1 MTTYPVI
8 EHGTTRAGRWL
19 RARRLRI
26 AFAIA
31 VVETLLVVTNV
42 LGWFAVL
49 AIAALVFAFYL
60 FVGRKTRFD
69 TLRQLSWT
77 AAVSQLLPLTVPFVV
92 LALGTLVVVAVIAL
106 FVVVGA
112 LLFFGRR

>member
-1 MTTYPVI
+1 VVTYPVV
-8 EHGTTRAGRWL
+8 EHRSTRAGRWL

-26 AFAIA
+26 AFVIAI
-31 VVETLLVVTNV
+31 VETLLVVTNV

-49 AIAALVFAFYL
+49 AIATLVFAFYL

-92 LALGTLVVVAVIAL
+92 LALGTLVLVAVIAL
-106 FVVVGA
+106 LIVVGA
-112 LLFFGRR
+112 LLFLGRR

>member
-1 MTTYPVI
+1 MVTYPVV
-8 EHGTTRAGRWL
+8 EHGSTRAGRWL

-26 AFAIA
+26 AFVIA

-49 AIAALVFAFYL
+49 AIAAIVFAFYL

-92 LALGTLVVVAVIAL
+92 LALGTLVLVAVIAL
-106 FVVVGA
+106 LVVVGA
-112 LLFFGRR
+112 LLFFSRR

>member
-1 MTTYPVI
+1 VVTYPVV
-8 EHGTTRAGRWL
+8 EHRSTRAGRWL

-26 AFAIA
+26 AFVIAI
-31 VVETLLVVTNV
+31 VETLLVVTNV

-49 AIAALVFAFYL
+49 AIATLVFAFYL

-92 LALGTLVVVAVIAL
+92 LALGTLVLVAVIAL
-106 FVVVGA
+106 LVVVGA
-112 LLFFGRR
+112 LLFLGRR

>member
-8 EHGTTRAGRWL
+8 EHRTTRAGRWL

-49 AIAALVFAFYL
+49 AIAAFVFALYL

-92 LALGTLVVVAVIAL
+92 LALGTLVLVAVLAL
-106 FVVVGA
+106 LVVVGA
-112 LLFFGRR
+112 LLFLGRR